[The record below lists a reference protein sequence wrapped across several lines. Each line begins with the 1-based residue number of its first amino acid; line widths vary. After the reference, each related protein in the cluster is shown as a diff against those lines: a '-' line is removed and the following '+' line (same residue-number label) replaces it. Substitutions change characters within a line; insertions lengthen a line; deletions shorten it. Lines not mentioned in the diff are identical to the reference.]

1 MALIFCEL
9 GNCSTPNDQDGKLGL
24 KFKDLRFAKL
34 FNVFCGS
41 FGLQIFWKGIPFWEN
56 SLKQHKQTLKS
67 CQMQWRKKHSDL
79 NIPLCTNT
87 LLQLKVNQVLKL
99 PSMVKNNN
107 RSDT

>member
-1 MALIFCEL
+1 MI
-9 GNCSTPNDQDGKLGL
+9 QDEKLGL

-67 CQMQWRKKHSDL
+67 CQMQWWKKHSDL

-87 LLQLKVNQVLKL
+87 PLQLKVNQVLKL
-99 PSMVKNNN
+99 PSMVKKTTDQTLELLLTQHNINL
-107 RSDT
+107 RI